1 MLETV
6 VFDLR
11 EFVLVMGT
19 LVMGFA
25 MVLFFINF
33 GTDASEF
40 GFHDDGQDSPFDP
53 FTSVL
58 QSMFLFAFVQDV
70 DYDAYKLKN
79 SNIVIYVGFV
89 LAIGA
94 CATLGLVLSCRVQHC
109 DHLSP
114 TS

>member
-70 DYDAYKLKN
+70 DYDAYKHTYA
-79 SNIVIYVGFV
+79 NIAIYVAFV

-94 CATLGLVLSCRVQHC
+94 CATSGLILSCLVAVVSH
-109 DHLSP
+109 
-114 TS
+114 